1 MTGIYERVIEDAD
14 YNNKKNKLKYLHAF
28 YILNYK

>member
-14 YNNKKNKLKYLHAF
+14 YNNKNKQIKISSRFLYSQL
-28 YILNYK
+28 